1 MLNTLVNATEKSLP
15 ALIREHVRQDFNCIY
30 DDKYSIEELLSF
42 SAKLKSD
49 DEILAGYSGNISSK
63 AIEAYIRFYANKIG
77 IDLSSIQMPDNESGD
92 GSLIRQFLQQHIGL
106 KIEDLSFLDLHNL
119 ECFNPL
125 SSLWG

>member
-15 ALIREHVRQDFNCIY
+15 TLIREHVRQDFNCIY

-92 GSLIRQFLQQHIGL
+92 GSLIRLFQQQHIGV
-106 KIEDLSFLDLHNL
+106 KIENL
-119 ECFNPL
+119 LTILGLAQF
-125 SSLWG
+125 GMF

>member
-15 ALIREHVRQDFNCIY
+15 TLIREHVRQDFNCIY

-49 DEILAGYSGNISSK
+49 DEILAGYSGNIPSK

-92 GSLIRQFLQQHIGL
+92 GSLIRLFQQQHIGV
-106 KIEDLSFLDLHNL
+106 KIENL
-119 ECFNPL
+119 LTILGLAQF
-125 SSLWG
+125 GMF